1 MKVRVPAAV
10 TTPQSTSILHRLY
23 TTTALYVHVTAEMA
37 ARRSSTACL
46 SCRCQ
51 TNVTT
56 RRRIQHSVKRNLQ
69 AATLQHE
76 QGEQAVAHE
85 DGARD
90 GSGVGAFKSLTD
102 TVRRWKT
109 QTPLVDVQEAVHAL
123 EVMVN
128 LRERRHEFLR
138 SMSKSCS
145 AQPVHNE
152 TMPVREKLRLPEAQA
167 APISHS
173 RFRELMRQAGSV
185 KQVRQVLRAQ
195 LLRVR
200 HPKDLLRVAAVAMLT
215 RSHAE
220 QLSILHEPM
229 MRALY
234 RCRET
239 VTDAEVLATSLTI
252 VSRLRF
258 AGLEPHYQLL
268 TVGTKFAARAR
279 SLNGMKKYLKLVRER
294 RTTITSNLFRSVIA
308 KFSIGHR
315 GLGEI
320 RNGRWRRAD
329 LLQVLTGFEDCKDLP
344 PNEQFHLGVFLDRND
359 WQYLHGWVA
368 VLARCKA
375 NDAVWDEWLL
385 WKQNPARTNP
395 KRLESTE
402 GYTDSQRRGDYW
414 FLEQMVHTDDIERA
428 WRILEDTA
436 IPFSSMKD
444 HLKSRLLDGAE
455 HARIWTPQMTEAMLD
470 KYDADL
476 SKIERAFGVTWQP
489 GAEDGEGQHLLFRDQ
504 EEALDELGAIDWKAE
519 EDFGFPTDGDGANLS
534 NQERSLHNAAEGAPV
549 RSQTRSQ
556 RASSLYESND
566 LRRNIHTQ

>member
-1 MKVRVPAAV
+1 
-10 TTPQSTSILHRLY
+10 
-23 TTTALYVHVTAEMA
+23 MA

-51 TNVTT
+51 TIVIT
-56 RRRIQHSVKRNLQ
+56 RRRIQHSAKRNLE
-69 AATLQHE
+69 AAALRHDE
-76 QGEQAVAHE
+76 GEQAVVPN
-85 DGARD
+85 DGLGPGD
-90 GSGVGAFKSLTD
+90 EVGAFKSLKD

-109 QTPLVDVQEAVHAL
+109 HTPLADRQEAAHAL

-145 AQPVHNE
+145 NQPVQNE
-152 TMPVREKLRLPEAQA
+152 AVPVKEKLQLPEAQA
-167 APISHS
+167 APISHAK
-173 RFRELMRQAGSV
+173 FRELMRQAGSV
-185 KQVRQVLRAQ
+185 KQIRQVLRAQ
-195 LLRVR
+195 LLRAR

-220 QLSILHEPM
+220 QLAILHEPV

-258 AGLEPHYQLL
+258 AGLVPHYQLL
-268 TVGTKFAARAR
+268 SVGAKFAARAR
-279 SLNGMKKYLKLVRER
+279 SLNGMKKYLKLIRER
-294 RTTITSNLFRSVIA
+294 RSTITSNLFRSIIA

-329 LLQVLTGFEDCKDLP
+329 LLQVLTGFDDCKDLP
-344 PNEQFHLGVFLDRND
+344 PEQQYHLGVFLDRND

-375 NDAVWDEWLL
+375 SDAVWDEWLR

-395 KRLESTE
+395 KRLESAE
-402 GYTDSQRRGDYW
+402 RYMDSQRRGDYW
-414 FLEQMVHTDDIERA
+414 FLEQMVHADDIERA
-428 WRILEDTA
+428 WRILEDTS
-436 IPFSSMKD
+436 IPFSNIKD
-444 HLKSRLLDGAE
+444 RIKTRLLDGAE

-476 SKIERAFGVTWQP
+476 SKIERAFGVIWQP
-489 GAEDGEGQHLLFRDQ
+489 GSKDGEGQHIPFRDQ
-504 EEALDELGAIDWKAE
+504 EEALDELGASDWKAE
-519 EDFGFPTDGDGANLS
+519 QDFGFPTDDDANLS
-534 NQERSLHNAAEGAPV
+534 IQERSLHNAAEGAPI

-556 RASSLYESND
+556 RASRLYESND
-566 LRRNIHTQ
+566 LRKYTYAQ